1 MTLFKNNTIFNFKF
15 RTYFIHL
22 FFYLLTVFFFCSPFL
37 GLKFLPPKMSV
48 LIAIIVLTLKQ
59 LFNIF
64 LFNCK
69 LNVKDDEFLRYRYC
83 ISGTKSLSPACNS
96 CHVESLLD
104 IIFSNSPDIIT
115 FKDSKLKYAMCS
127 KKFAC
132 LAGKKDSSEI
142 IGKTIKE
149 FLSDKK
155 QANILKSND
164 RYVMKKRVSRTC
176 FYTDYSSSPELKYE
190 VVSTPIISNNEV
202 VGVLTLSRDVTDTC
216 NLKDSLELSNSQLV
230 TLLNNTPIF
239 AYIVDTSGKYVLG
252 NDRANRLFLKGE
264 DVLSQGERIQFNP
277 DVFKEE
283 VMLED
288 CIVLANHQNLHFE
301 KKFPTLDGDTHW
313 YSINKTPLFDDN
325 GNLYAISTFG
335 RSIEQEKRIS
345 EQRETYIAT
354 LSHDLKTPT
363 IAQVRALELMLS
375 GQFGE
380 FNQEQKDMLKL
391 TLDSCNYMYDM
402 VYTLLSTYKF
412 ENGDISLNFSSF
424 NFTKV
429 VKESI
434 KELMNL
440 AEENYITIEFGDFQ
454 PVVITA
460 DRIEMK
466 RVVVNLLSN
475 AINYAFQN
483 SRIYISCLKVG
494 NNIEFSVK
502 NSSPYIEPSV
512 MNGLFRKYVT
522 HSDKFNKVG
531 VGLGL
536 YLSKKIVEAH
546 GGKIIAKSFKNQSN
560 IFGFSIP
567 LDCSFDSKPE
577 HLVGIIN

>member
-1 MTLFKNNTIFNFKF
+1 MTLFKNNTIFNFRF
-15 RTYFIHL
+15 RTYFIPL

-48 LIAIIVLTLKQ
+48 LIAIIVFTLKQ

-142 IGKTIKE
+142 IGKTIKD
-149 FLSDKK
+149 FLSDKN
-155 QANILKSND
+155 QAEILKSND

-375 GQFGE
+375 GQFGD

-434 KELMNL
+434 KEVMNL
-440 AEENYITIEFGDFQ
+440 AKENYITIEFGDFK

>member
-1 MTLFKNNTIFNFKF
+1 
-15 RTYFIHL
+15 
-22 FFYLLTVFFFCSPFL
+22 
-37 GLKFLPPKMSV
+37 
-48 LIAIIVLTLKQ
+48 
-59 LFNIF
+59 
-64 LFNCK
+64 
-69 LNVKDDEFLRYRYC
+69 
-83 ISGTKSLSPACNS
+83 
-96 CHVESLLD
+96 
-104 IIFSNSPDIIT
+104 
-115 FKDSKLKYAMCS
+115 
-127 KKFAC
+127 
-132 LAGKKDSSEI
+132 
-142 IGKTIKE
+142 
-149 FLSDKK
+149 
-155 QANILKSND
+155 
-164 RYVMKKRVSRTC
+164 
-176 FYTDYSSSPELKYE
+176 
-190 VVSTPIISNNEV
+190 
-202 VGVLTLSRDVTDTC
+202 
-216 NLKDSLELSNSQLV
+216 
-230 TLLNNTPIF
+230 
-239 AYIVDTSGKYVLG
+239 
-252 NDRANRLFLKGE
+252 
-264 DVLSQGERIQFNP
+264 
-277 DVFKEE
+277 
-283 VMLED
+283 MLED

-301 KKFPTLDGDTHW
+301 KKFTTSDGDTHW

-429 VKESI
+429 VRESI
-434 KELMNL
+434 KEVMNL
-440 AEENYITIEFGDFQ
+440 AEENYITIEFGDFK

-483 SRIYISCLKVG
+483 SRVSISVKISGKNL
-494 NNIEFSVK
+494 EFYVK

>member
-1 MTLFKNNTIFNFKF
+1 MTLFKNNTIFNFRF
-15 RTYFIHL
+15 RTYFIPL

-48 LIAIIVLTLKQ
+48 LIAIIVFTLKQ

-142 IGKTIKE
+142 IGKTIKD
-149 FLSDKK
+149 FLSDKN

-176 FYTDYSSSPELKYE
+176 FYTDYSTPNETKYE

-429 VKESI
+429 VRESI
-434 KELMNL
+434 KEVLNL
-440 AEENYITIEFGDFQ
+440 AQENSVTVDFSEKS
-454 PVVITA
+454 VYKIVA
-460 DRIEMK
+460 DKIEMK
-466 RVVVNLLSN
+466 RVVINLLSN

-483 SRIYISCLKVG
+483 SRVSISVKISGKNL
-494 NNIEFSVK
+494 EFYVK

>member
-1 MTLFKNNTIFNFKF
+1 MISFKNKIFNFRF
-15 RTYFIHL
+15 RMYFIHFL
-22 FFYLLTVFFFCSPFL
+22 FYLLTLFFFGSPFL
-37 GLKFLPPKMSV
+37 GLKFIPPKVSV
-48 LIAIIVLTLKQ
+48 LIAIFVVTLKQ

-83 ISGTKSLSPACNS
+83 ISGSKSLSPACNS

-127 KKFAC
+127 KKFTS
-132 LAGKKDSSEI
+132 LTGKKDSSEI

-149 FLSDKK
+149 FLSDKN

-190 VVSTPIISNNEV
+190 VISTPIISNNEV

-216 NLKDSLELSNSQLV
+216 NLKDSLEFSNSQLV
-230 TLLNNTPIF
+230 NLLNNIPMF

-264 DVLSQGERIQFNP
+264 DFFASGRIIQFNP
-277 DVFKEE
+277 DIFKEE
-283 VMLED
+283 VMVED
-288 CIVLANHQNLHFE
+288 VIIKKNHQNLQFE
-301 KKFPTLDGDTHW
+301 KRFTTLDGDRHW
-313 YSINKTPLFDDN
+313 YSICKTPLFDDK

-363 IAQVRALELMLS
+363 IAQVRALELLLS

-380 FNQEQKDMLKL
+380 FNQEQKNMLKL

-424 NFTKV
+424 NLTKTIE
-429 VKESI
+429 ESI
-434 KELMNL
+434 QELSNL
-440 AEENYITIEFGDFQ
+440 AEENSITVEFSNDSEYM
-454 PVVITA
+454 VVA
-460 DRIEMK
+460 DKIEMK
-466 RVVVNLLSN
+466 RVVINLLSN
-475 AINYAFQN
+475 AINYAFSN
-483 SRIYISCLKVG
+483 SCVVVSINKSGKNL
-494 NNIEFSVK
+494 ELLVK

-512 MNGLFRKYVT
+512 MNGLFRKYVS

-536 YLSKKIVEAH
+536 YLSKKIVETH
-546 GGKIIAKSFKNQSN
+546 GGHIIAQSFKTQRNT
-560 IFGFSIP
+560 FGFSIP
-567 LDCSFDSKPE
+567 MDCSIYTKTN
-577 HLVGIIN
+577 LIN

>member
-1 MTLFKNNTIFNFKF
+1 MILFKNKIFNFRF
-15 RTYFIHL
+15 RMYFIHL
-22 FFYLLTVFFFCSPFL
+22 LFYLLTLFFFCSPFL
-37 GLKFLPPKMSV
+37 GLKFIPPKVSV
-48 LIAIIVLTLKQ
+48 LIAIFVVTLKQ
-59 LFNIF
+59 LFNSF

-83 ISGTKSLSPACNS
+83 ISGTKAFPPSCNF

-104 IIFSNSPDIIT
+104 MIFSNSPDIIT
-115 FKDSKLKYAMCS
+115 FKDSKLRYAMCS
-127 KKFAC
+127 KKF
-132 LAGKKDSSEI
+132 LNLVGKNYSSEI
-142 IGKTIKE
+142 IGKTVKDM
-149 FLSDKK
+149 FSDGR
-155 QANILKSND
+155 QAKVLKSND
-164 RYVMKKRVSRTC
+164 IYVLKKRVPRTC
-176 FYTDYSSSPELKYE
+176 LYTDYSSSPELKYE

-216 NLKDSLELSNSQLV
+216 NLKDSLEFSNSQLV
-230 TLLNNTPIF
+230 NLLNNTPMF

-264 DVLSQGERIQFNP
+264 DVFASGRIIQFNP
-277 DVFKEE
+277 DIFKEE
-283 VMLED
+283 VMAED
-288 CIVLANHQNLHFE
+288 VIIKKNHQNLQFE
-301 KKFPTLDGDTHW
+301 KRFTTLDGDRHW
-313 YSINKTPLFDDN
+313 YSICKTPLFDDK

-363 IAQVRALELMLS
+363 IAQVRALELLLS

-380 FNQEQKDMLKL
+380 FNQEQKNMLKL

-424 NFTKV
+424 NLTKTIEESIQEV
-429 VKESI
+429 SNLVKENSI
-434 KELMNL
+434 
-440 AEENYITIEFGDFQ
+440 TVEFSNDSEYM
-454 PVVITA
+454 VVA
-460 DRIEMK
+460 DKIEMK
-466 RVVVNLLSN
+466 RVVINLLSN
-475 AINYAFQN
+475 AINYAFSN
-483 SRIYISCLKVG
+483 SRVVVSINKSGKNL
-494 NNIEFSVK
+494 ELLVK

-512 MNGLFRKYVT
+512 MKGLFRKYVS

-546 GGKIIAKSFKNQSN
+546 GGNIIAQSFKTQRNT
-560 IFGFSIP
+560 FGFSIP
-567 LDCSFDSKPE
+567 MDCSIYTKTSF
-577 HLVGIIN
+577 IN

>member
-69 LNVKDDEFLRYRYC
+69 LNVKDDEFLRYKYC

-127 KKFAC
+127 KKFAS

-380 FNQEQKDMLKL
+380 FNQEQKEMLKL

-424 NFTKV
+424 NLTKTIE
-429 VKESI
+429 ESI
-434 KELMNL
+434 QEVSNL
-440 AEENYITIEFGDFQ
+440 AEENSITVEFSNNSEYM
-454 PVVITA
+454 VVA
-460 DRIEMK
+460 DKIEMK
-466 RVVVNLLSN
+466 RVVINLLSN
-475 AINYAFQN
+475 AINYAFSN
-483 SRIYISCLKVG
+483 SRVVVSINKSGKNL
-494 NNIEFSVK
+494 ELLVK

-512 MNGLFRKYVT
+512 MKGLFRKYVS

>member
-115 FKDSKLKYAMCS
+115 FKDPKLKYAMCS

-142 IGKTIKE
+142 IGKTINE

-440 AEENYITIEFGDFQ
+440 AKENYITIEFGDFK

-494 NNIEFSVK
+494 NNIEFSVT

>member
-115 FKDSKLKYAMCS
+115 FKDPKLKYAMCS

-132 LAGKKDSSEI
+132 LAGKKDSSDI

-155 QANILKSND
+155 QANILESND

-440 AEENYITIEFGDFQ
+440 AKENYITIEFGDFK

>member
-115 FKDSKLKYAMCS
+115 FKDPKLKYAMCS

-142 IGKTIKE
+142 IGKTINE

-429 VKESI
+429 VRESI

-440 AEENYITIEFGDFQ
+440 AKENYITIEFGDFK

>member
-1 MTLFKNNTIFNFKF
+1 MTLFKNNTIFNFRF
-15 RTYFIHL
+15 RTYFIPL

-48 LIAIIVLTLKQ
+48 LIAIIVFTLKQ

-142 IGKTIKE
+142 IGKTIKD
-149 FLSDKK
+149 FLSDKN

-176 FYTDYSSSPELKYE
+176 FYTDYSTPNETKYE

-424 NFTKV
+424 NFAKV
-429 VKESI
+429 VRESI
-434 KELMNL
+434 KEVMNL
-440 AEENYITIEFGDFQ
+440 AEENYITIEFGDFK

-512 MNGLFRKYVT
+512 MKGLFRKYVS

-546 GGKIIAKSFKNQSN
+546 GGKIIAKSFKTQSN

-567 LDCSFDSKPE
+567 LDCSFDSKSE